1 MKNEKREQCRLVSGT
16 VLFSKESL
24 TAYNKS
30 YEIGVRGTLNNP
42 LAISEDAGCYFLR
55 RTYCT
60 MSTMSNA
67 ILNLLINKFITT
79 FSCFRRR
86 ARSPLGS
93 VIQEKFTK
101 IILLGCQNSSLV
113 CI

>member
-1 MKNEKREQCRLVSGT
+1 MSGT

-30 YEIGVRGTLNNP
+30 YEIGVRGTTLWL
-42 LAISEDAGCYFLR
+42 LAKTQGANFCDGPIVQCL
-55 RTYCT
+55 
-60 MSTMSNA
+60 NA
-67 ILNLLINKFITT
+67 ILNLLIKKFTT
-79 FSCFRRR
+79 FSYFRRR

-93 VIQEKFTK
+93 VIQEKFAK